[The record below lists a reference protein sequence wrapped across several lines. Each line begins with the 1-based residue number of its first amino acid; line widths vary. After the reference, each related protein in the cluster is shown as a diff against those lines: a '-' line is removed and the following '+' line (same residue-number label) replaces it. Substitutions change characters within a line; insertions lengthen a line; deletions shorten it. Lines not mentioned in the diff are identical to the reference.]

1 MRAAIAASG
10 PERGES
16 FPAAPIPPVAQ
27 NSGAEVARREAF
39 YLRAMAE
46 ALAALAA
53 PDPDFDAERA
63 TMGEAPD

>member
-1 MRAAIAASG
+1 MQAAIAASG

-16 FPAAPIPPVAQ
+16 FLAAPAPPVAQ
-27 NSGAEVARREAF
+27 NRAAEMARREAF

-53 PDPDFDAERA
+53 PDPDLEAERVA
-63 TMGEAPD
+63 MGEAPE